1 MSIWKKKFKLYFQ
14 NISRDGIITNK
25 NFRAKRNL
33 FLQIKVISTSM
44 KLLLNGNKTIIEGRE
59 LSETFEERYINIAE
73 LHQGKK
79 QPMLLVITTFLIM
92 TKE

>member
-1 MSIWKKKFKLYFQ
+1 
-14 NISRDGIITNK
+14 
-25 NFRAKRNL
+25 
-33 FLQIKVISTSM
+33 M
-44 KLLLNGNKTIIEGRE
+44 KLLLNGNKTITEGRE